1 MTNPFYRVDNR
12 LVHGQIIATW
22 MPHLRFK
29 RVVII
34 SDTVPENI
42 LQMSMFQMA
51 VPSNVRFEAMNLADG
66 ARWLEARG
74 YGRDSTI
81 ILFETVDDAVRL
93 FESGHAYSALNL
105 GNIHHAP
112 KRERFTNA
120 VYLGKTQLSRLQ
132 GLMKRGVQ
140 VEIRSLP
147 NEAPIDL
154 STAMR
159 S

>member
-1 MTNPFYRVDNR
+1 MNPFYRVDNR

-34 SDTVPENI
+34 SDTVPSNM
-42 LQMSMFQMA
+42 LQMSMFQMS
-51 VPSNVRFEAMNLADG
+51 VPSNVRFEAMTLADG

-81 ILFETVDDAVRL
+81 ILLETVDDAVRL
-93 FESGHAYSALNL
+93 FEEGHTYPALNL

-112 KRERFTNA
+112 KSARFTNA
-120 VYLGKTQLSRLQ
+120 VYLDKDQQRRLQ

-147 NEAPIDL
+147 NESPIDL
-154 STAMR
+154 KSALGG
-159 S
+159 